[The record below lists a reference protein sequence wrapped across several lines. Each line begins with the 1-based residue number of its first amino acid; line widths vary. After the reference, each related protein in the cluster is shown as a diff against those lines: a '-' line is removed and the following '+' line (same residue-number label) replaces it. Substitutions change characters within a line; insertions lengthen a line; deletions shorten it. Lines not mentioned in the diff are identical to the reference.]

1 MINPN
6 FFDFWDIVLSP
17 GFLIT
22 FALAAAPFLMLLY
35 SLWGTW
41 QENGQRMAERRR
53 SNR

>member
-6 FFDFWDIVLSP
+6 FFNFWDIVLSP

-22 FALAAAPFLMLLY
+22 AALAAAPFAMLLY

-41 QENGQRMAERRR
+41 QENGRRMAARRR
-53 SNR
+53 SER